1 MRPPWGILTGVR
13 PAKVASDLM
22 YRQGMGADDAVRFLS
37 DTYLLTG
44 AKAQTAVRV
53 AECEHRIITPESV
66 NDCSLYI
73 GIPFCPTR
81 CAYCSFVSYTTPR
94 LLSMIPAYLEAL
106 KTDIG
111 KTVALIKELGLRLS
125 TVYIGGGTPT
135 VLDEDQ
141 LSGLL
146 GHIASV
152 IPPVGEFT
160 LESGRPDTITAEKLR
175 IAADHGVTRISV
187 NPQTLN
193 DDVLRTIGRAHDT
206 AMFYSAYETA
216 VRSGIRDINVDIIA
230 GLPGDTE
237 ESFRNTV
244 DGIISLGPS
253 NITVHTFSVKKASVF
268 RTEGKYDPSSALAG
282 ACVDY
287 SASALQNAGYGPYYM
302 YRQKNTVGNL
312 ENVGYSM
319 PGREGL
325 YNIYMMEEVHSV
337 FAAGASSVT
346 KLVSAPD
353 SDGHVRIERLFQPK
367 YPYEYMDEHSGG
379 ATERTESIR
388 RRALEFFGKKG

>member
-1 MRPPWGILTGVR
+1 MIIRIDGRMKPYYLQTLAMAFFPGVRFPENEDETEDSLIADVSVREEGMNVVSTVSLKCGDEVFAGTGSCPADAGEWNDTAGIAAGKAFYEAASGLTGMRPPWGILTGVR

-152 IPPVGEFT
+152 M
-160 LESGRPDTITAEKLR
+160 
-175 IAADHGVTRISV
+175 TR
-187 NPQTLN
+187 
-193 DDVLRTIGRAHDT
+193 
-206 AMFYSAYETA
+206 
-216 VRSGIRDINVDIIA
+216 
-230 GLPGDTE
+230 
-237 ESFRNTV
+237 
-244 DGIISLGPS
+244 
-253 NITVHTFSVKKASVF
+253 
-268 RTEGKYDPSSALAG
+268 
-282 ACVDY
+282 
-287 SASALQNAGYGPYYM
+287 
-302 YRQKNTVGNL
+302 
-312 ENVGYSM
+312 
-319 PGREGL
+319 
-325 YNIYMMEEVHSV
+325 
-337 FAAGASSVT
+337 
-346 KLVSAPD
+346 
-353 SDGHVRIERLFQPK
+353 
-367 YPYEYMDEHSGG
+367 
-379 ATERTESIR
+379 
-388 RRALEFFGKKG
+388 